1 MENIANIQV
10 IQNIVYIIS
19 SVMFILGIKMLGK
32 EATAVKGNYLSALA
46 MFSAV
51 GITCLSLDID
61 IKIILA
67 GVLLG
72 GLIGSLIAIKVK
84 MTAIPEMVALFNGF
98 GGLATFLIAWSQ
110 FNEPSNSM
118 FQHILIMLTIYI
130 GGITFSGSLI
140 AYGKL
145 SEKLKLGKGSMITN
159 IFISFFYLSMP
170 ALIYVGAEP
179 YLSGFIP
186 QIPSYFA
193 IFLVLTLVAG
203 IGFVMPI
210 GGGDMPVVISLLNS
224 LSGIAAAFAGLLL
237 LNNVLIVAGSLV
249 GASGLILT
257 IIMAKAMNRTITN
270 ILFVGYA
277 SASQANSSEE
287 QGEVKPITPDDAY
300 LILENASSVLVV
312 PGYGMAVAQA
322 QHVVREMGELLE
334 ENGTEVKYGIH
345 PVAGRMPGHMNVLLA
360 EANVSYDLLAEP
372 DDVNP
377 SMDTIDVAIVIGAND
392 VVNPSATE
400 EEGSPIYG
408 MPIIEVH
415 NAKTVFVLKRSM
427 SSGFAGVQ
435 NPLFFK
441 ENTRM
446 LFGDAK
452 ALFHDVIVTLGMFS
466 LFSLEI
472 NLSIIAAVLTIVGY
486 SMNDT
491 VVIFDRVR
499 ENLRKYS
506 DIKIYELTNISINE
520 TLSRTLL
527 TSITTLL
534 ALLAIYFFGGEILR
548 GFSFAMIL
556 GVIFGTYSSIY
567 IANTVLVR
575 LNVTQ
580 KTVLREE
587 NKD

>member
-1 MENIANIQV
+1 MESFIEIQT
-10 IQNIVYIIS
+10 IQNIVYIGS
-19 SVMFILGIKMLGK
+19 SVLFILGIKMLGK
-32 EATAVKGNYLSALA
+32 EATAVKGNYFSALA
-46 MFSAV
+46 MFAAV
-51 GITCLSLDID
+51 AITCLGLEID
-61 IKIILA
+61 LKIVIG
-67 GVLLG
+67 GVVLG
-72 GLIGSLIAIKVK
+72 ALIGSFIAVKVK

-98 GGLATFLIAWSQ
+98 GGFATFLIAWSQ
-110 FNEPSNSM
+110 FYKLDNSGLENT
-118 FQHILIMLTIYI
+118 LIMLTIYI

-145 SEKLKLGKGSMITN
+145 SEKLKLGKGSWITN
-159 IFISFFYLSMP
+159 ILISFFYLSMP
-170 ALIYVGAEP
+170 ALIFVIAEP
-179 YLSGFIP
+179 ALGQILSIP
-186 QIPSYFA
+186 PAYFS
-193 IFLVLTLVAG
+193 IFLALTLIAG

-257 IIMAKAMNRTITN
+257 MIMAKAMNRSIGN

-277 SASQANSSEE
+277 SASSSVAGKQE
-287 QGEVKPITPDDAY
+287 GEVKPISAQDAY
-300 LILENASSVLVV
+300 LILENASSVLIV

-372 DDVNP
+372 GDVNP
-377 SMDTIDVAIVIGAND
+377 SIDSIDVAIVIGAND

-400 EEGSPIYG
+400 EPGSPIYG

-427 SSGFAGVQ
+427 SSGFAGVE

-452 ALFHDVIVTLGMFS
+452 
-466 LFSLEI
+466 E
-472 NLSIIAAVLTIVGY
+472 SIGQ
-486 SMNDT
+486 
-491 VVIFDRVR
+491 VVAEF
-499 ENLRKYS
+499 
-506 DIKIYELTNISINE
+506 
-520 TLSRTLL
+520 
-527 TSITTLL
+527 
-534 ALLAIYFFGGEILR
+534 
-548 GFSFAMIL
+548 
-556 GVIFGTYSSIY
+556 
-567 IANTVLVR
+567 
-575 LNVTQ
+575 
-580 KTVLREE
+580 
-587 NKD
+587 KD

>member
-1 MENIANIQV
+1 MENITNIQV
-10 IQNIVYIIS
+10 IQNIVYIVS

-51 GITCLSLDID
+51 GVTCLSLEID
-61 IKIILA
+61 LKIILA
-67 GVLLG
+67 GILFG
-72 GLIGSLIAIKVK
+72 GLIGSIIALKVK

-98 GGLATFLIAWSQ
+98 GGLATFLIAWSS
-110 FNEPSNSM
+110 FNEPSNSV
-118 FQHILIMLTIYI
+118 FQHVLIMLTIYI

-145 SEKLKLGKGSMITN
+145 SEKLKLGKGSIITN

-170 ALIYVGAEP
+170 ALIYVIAEP
-179 YLSGFIP
+179 SISQFVP
-186 QIPSYFA
+186 QVPSYFL
-193 IFLVLTLVAG
+193 IFLGITLIAG

-277 SASQANSSEE
+277 SSAQSSAAEE
-287 QGEVKPITPDDAY
+287 QGEVKPITADDAY

-360 EANVSYDLLAEP
+360 EAKVPYDIVLEMDEINDDFP
-372 DDVNP
+372 DTDVV
-377 SMDTIDVAIVIGAND
+377 MILGAND
-392 VVNPSATE
+392 IVNPAAQE
-400 EEGSPIYG
+400 DPNSPIAG
-408 MPIIEVH
+408 MPVLEVWKAKQVFISKRGQGKGYSGIE
-415 NAKTVFVLKRSM
+415 
-427 SSGFAGVQ
+427 
-435 NPLFFK
+435 NPLFFR
-441 ENTRM
+441 ENSRM
-446 LFGDAK
+446 VYGDAK
-452 ALFHDVIVTLGMFS
+452 KS
-466 LFSLEI
+466 LD
-472 NLSIIAAVLTIVGY
+472 TI
-486 SMNDT
+486 
-491 VVIFDRVR
+491 
-499 ENLRKYS
+499 LQ
-506 DIKIYELTNISINE
+506 SIN
-520 TLSRTLL
+520 
-527 TSITTLL
+527 
-534 ALLAIYFFGGEILR
+534 
-548 GFSFAMIL
+548 
-556 GVIFGTYSSIY
+556 
-567 IANTVLVR
+567 
-575 LNVTQ
+575 
-580 KTVLREE
+580 
-587 NKD
+587 

>member
-1 MENIANIQV
+1 MENLANIQV
-10 IQNIVYIIS
+10 ILNIVYIIS

-32 EATAVKGNYLSALA
+32 EATAVKGNYLSAIA

-51 GITCLSLDID
+51 GITCLSLEID

-67 GVLLG
+67 GVFTG
-72 GLIGSLIAIKVK
+72 ALIGSLIALKVK

-118 FQHILIMLTIYI
+118 LQHFLIMLTIYI

-170 ALIYVGAEP
+170 ALIYVIAEP
-179 YLSGFIP
+179 SISQFIP
-186 QIPSYFA
+186 QVPSYFS
-193 IFLVLTLVAG
+193 IFLVLTLAAG

-277 SASQANSSEE
+277 SSSQSTSSEE
-287 QGEVKPITPDDAY
+287 QGEVKPITSDDAY

-372 DDVNP
+372 VSYTHLTLPTNR
-377 SMDTIDVAIVIGAND
+377 
-392 VVNPSATE
+392 
-400 EEGSPIYG
+400 
-408 MPIIEVH
+408 EV
-415 NAKTVFVLKRSM
+415 
-427 SSGFAGVQ
+427 
-435 NPLFFK
+435 
-441 ENTRM
+441 
-446 LFGDAK
+446 
-452 ALFHDVIVTLGMFS
+452 
-466 LFSLEI
+466 
-472 NLSIIAAVLTIVGY
+472 
-486 SMNDT
+486 
-491 VVIFDRVR
+491 
-499 ENLRKYS
+499 
-506 DIKIYELTNISINE
+506 
-520 TLSRTLL
+520 
-527 TSITTLL
+527 
-534 ALLAIYFFGGEILR
+534 
-548 GFSFAMIL
+548 
-556 GVIFGTYSSIY
+556 
-567 IANTVLVR
+567 
-575 LNVTQ
+575 
-580 KTVLREE
+580 
-587 NKD
+587 

>member
-46 MFSAV
+46 MFCAV

-67 GVLLG
+67 GILLG

-110 FNEPSNSM
+110 FNEPNNSL

-145 SEKLKLGKGSMITN
+145 SEKLKLGKGSVITN

-170 ALIYVGAEP
+170 ALIYVVAEP
-179 YLSGFIP
+179 SLSELIP
-186 QIPSYFA
+186 QAPSYFS

-277 SASQANSSEE
+277 SVSQASSSEE
-287 QGEVKPITPDDAY
+287 QGEVKPITSDDAY

-377 SMDTIDVAIVIGAND
+377 SMDTVDVAIVIGAND

-435 NPLFFK
+435 NPLFFR

-452 ALFHDVIVTLGMFS
+452 ESIGQIVAEF
-466 LFSLEI
+466 
-472 NLSIIAAVLTIVGY
+472 
-486 SMNDT
+486 
-491 VVIFDRVR
+491 
-499 ENLRKYS
+499 
-506 DIKIYELTNISINE
+506 
-520 TLSRTLL
+520 
-527 TSITTLL
+527 
-534 ALLAIYFFGGEILR
+534 
-548 GFSFAMIL
+548 
-556 GVIFGTYSSIY
+556 
-567 IANTVLVR
+567 
-575 LNVTQ
+575 
-580 KTVLREE
+580 
-587 NKD
+587 KD